1 MGRKAKCKY
10 CGKSIDT
17 DNAFKV
23 IVGKTNRYYCDENE
37 YNIIP
42 TNQRW
47 YIQSDL
53 WYFWT

>member
-23 IVGKTNRYYCDENE
+23 IVGKTNRYYCNENE

-42 TNQRW
+42 VRVT
-47 YIQSDL
+47 SKMSPKAAS
-53 WYFWT
+53 